1 MYGESRQQMLTTGYG
16 HNWDQLKH
24 TVSSKMKA
32 VLATLFLLT
41 LTDASK
47 IVCNELTFGCK
58 YNQDMCIPIEW
69 VCDGSKDC
77 FDGSDEP
84 DFCDYNL
91 GSSSTT
97 TTTR

>member
-1 MYGESRQQMLTTGYG
+1 
-16 HNWDQLKH
+16 
-24 TVSSKMKA
+24 MKA
-32 VLATLFLLT
+32 VFATSSAIILFLLT
-41 LTDASK
+41 WVNASQ

-58 YNQDMCIPIEW
+58 YNEDMCIPIEW

-91 GSSSTT
+91 ASSSSTT
-97 TTTR
+97 QKM